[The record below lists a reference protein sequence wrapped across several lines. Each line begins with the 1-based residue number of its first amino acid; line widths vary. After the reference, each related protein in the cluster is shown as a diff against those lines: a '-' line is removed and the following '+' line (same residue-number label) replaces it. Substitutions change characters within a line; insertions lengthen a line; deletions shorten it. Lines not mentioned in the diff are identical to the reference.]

1 MFIDEVRILVKAGNG
16 GNGCLAFRREKFVP
30 RGGPSGGDGG
40 RGGDVILV
48 ASQHYNTLL
57 HFRFNPEYKA
67 ERGRHGEGSN
77 RTGREGESI
86 EVATPVGT
94 MVYDAITGDLLHDF
108 TKAGDRFVVAHGGRG
123 GRGNARF
130 ATSTHQAPTE
140 HEDGKPGDERHLRL
154 ELKLLADVGL
164 AGFPNAGKSTLISR
178 ISAARPKI
186 ADYPFTTLEPNLGV
200 VSTGD
205 DRTFVVADIPGLI
218 EGAHLGHGLGVQF
231 LRHIERTRLL
241 VHLVDVS
248 DASGR
253 DPVQDFEIVMTEL
266 GSFSP
271 ALLEK
276 PMIVVATKLDAAQ
289 DPERIAS
296 IERVAAERKLPFY
309 KISSVTGQGIDVLK
323 HAMADIVLA
332 APAAEDAG

>member
-1 MFIDEVRILVKAGNG
+1 LFIDEVRILVKAGNG